1 MRIVFVARAYWP
13 AIEGV
18 EGFVRQLARALAERH
33 EVTVLAQRADAGESN
48 RLTDSLD
55 PPPPF
60 EAFSDGGVR
69 VEQIRVPP
77 ARLALLAPLA
87 YQVTPVLRRYAYG
100 RNRIAAANL
109 YARVVGPVLA
119 RRLRGAD
126 VVHIFGGDLVKAAA
140 VRVAGEARVPV
151 AITPFVHP
159 GQWGDDPASARVYR
173 RADRV
178 VA

>member
-13 AIEGV
+13 AIGGV

-87 YQVTPVLRRYAYG
+87 YQAQPG
-100 RNRIAAANL
+100 
-109 YARVVGPVLA
+109 
-119 RRLRGAD
+119 LRGSASGANRPPSPSES
-126 VVHIFGGDLVKAAA
+126 HRWCGAT
-140 VRVAGEARVPV
+140 RTV
-151 AITPFVHP
+151 AIGSQPRT
-159 GQWGDDPASARVYR
+159 SM
-173 RADRV
+173 RAWSGRC
-178 VA
+178 